1 MSVRQKIPFD
11 SGLFFIT
18 FTCSHWLPLFELTS
32 SYDLVY
38 KWFDYLKQQ
47 GHYINAYVIMPN
59 HIHAIIG
66 FRKSNKSINEIIG
79 DGKRFISYDIVKRL
93 KEQNHTDI
101 LLQLSNHVN
110 KTDAERKKKHKIFE
124 TSFDWKL
131 IYTDKF
137 MFQKMDY
144 IHLNPCRSKL
154 LLINDPIDYV
164 FSSALNYTLESK
176 SNYEITPIG
185 EMKHI
190 DLTIP
195 LPQRALQDTAAG
207 TTKHH
212 AVWCPRRRL
221 P

>member
-38 KWFDYLKQQ
+38 KWFDYLKQE

-66 FRKSNKSINEIIG
+66 FRKSNKSINKIIG
-79 DGKRFISYDIVKRL
+79 DGKRFMSYDIVKRL
-93 KEQNHTDI
+93 KEQNHTDV
-101 LLQLSNHVN
+101 LLQLSNYVN
-110 KTDAERKKKHKIFE
+110 KTEADRKKKHKIFE
-124 TSFDWKL
+124 PSFDWKL

-137 MFQKMDY
+137 MLQKLDY

-154 LLINDPIDYV
+154 LLANNPIDYV
-164 FSSALNYTLESK
+164 YSSASNYTLESK
-176 SNYEITPIG
+176 CKYEITPIG

-190 DLTIP
+190 DLTIT

-207 TTKHH
+207 TS
-212 AVWCPRRRL
+212 
-221 P
+221 

>member
-154 LLINDPIDYV
+154 LLANNPIDYV
-164 FSSALNYTLESK
+164 YSSASNYTLESK

-195 LPQRALQDTAAG
+195 LSQRALQDTAAG
-207 TTKHH
+207 TT
-212 AVWCPRRRL
+212 
-221 P
+221 